1 MVAIRAIIVLLV
13 AFSVAMLPVAA
24 GIAAPEGTHSTSKLV
39 TSAHDCCDHDG
50 MPVDN
55 VIKDCQAAAGCASKC
70 FSVCGVVFS
79 SAIIHPPVTG
89 AEPSFV
95 TKNFR
100 SQTGSPP
107 FRPPRV

>member
-1 MVAIRAIIVLLV
+1 MVVIRAIIVLLV

-89 AEPSFV
+89 AEPFFV

-100 SQTGSPP
+100 SQTGIPP